1 MKIYWKRF
9 WSDTPEA
16 LKKLQKILGSIS
28 AGLGTI
34 SAGLLIYDDLKY
46 IATIAGVIS
55 IVLGGIC
62 TGLQLSTTDKNLQN
76 Q

>member
-1 MKIYWKRF
+1 MKVYWKRF
-9 WSDTPEA
+9 WSNTPKA

-28 AGLGTI
+28 AGLATI
-34 SAGLLIYDDLKY
+34 AAGLLVYDNMKD
-46 IATIAGVIS
+46 IATICGIIS

-62 TGLQLSTTDKNLQN
+62 TGLQFATTDKELQN